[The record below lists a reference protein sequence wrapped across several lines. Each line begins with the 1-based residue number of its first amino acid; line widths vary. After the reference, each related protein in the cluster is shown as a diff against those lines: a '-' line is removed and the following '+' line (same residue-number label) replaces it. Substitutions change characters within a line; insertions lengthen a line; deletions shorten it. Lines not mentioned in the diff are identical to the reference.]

1 MTEWFVKHNC
11 TVVLLHFIWKGK
23 MSAGLWFALRLLKNM
38 SLWKVFVLGAH
49 VSKCEHRHDKVKI
62 VIIVT

>member
-1 MTEWFVKHNC
+1 MTEWFEKHNC

-23 MSAGLWFALRLLKNM
+23 MSASLCFALRLLKNM
-38 SLWKVFVLGAH
+38 PLREVFH
-49 VSKCEHRHDKVKI
+49 VSKCEHRHDEVKI